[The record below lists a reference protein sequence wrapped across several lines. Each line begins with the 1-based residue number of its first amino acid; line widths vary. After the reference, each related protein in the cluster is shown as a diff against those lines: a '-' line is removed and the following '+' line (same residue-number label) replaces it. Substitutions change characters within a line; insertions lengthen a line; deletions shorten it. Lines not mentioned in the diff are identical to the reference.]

1 MSFLEH
7 MFYNGI
13 IRKIYHMEEVLYDRE
28 REKLITSI
36 IRLLSEIDDARLRCV
51 YQFVLHISK

>member
-1 MSFLEH
+1 MT
-7 MFYNGI
+7 
-13 IRKIYHMEEVLYDRE
+13 E